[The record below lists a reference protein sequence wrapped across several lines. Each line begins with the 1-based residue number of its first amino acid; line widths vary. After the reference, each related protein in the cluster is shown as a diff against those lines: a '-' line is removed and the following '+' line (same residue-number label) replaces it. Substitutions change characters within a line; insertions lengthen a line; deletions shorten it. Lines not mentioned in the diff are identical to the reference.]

1 MQEGWAVKGVSHDGA
16 PKQQHQYT
24 TEQREFLTEKYD
36 NAGGHKLLLADVHE
50 DTKRKFCEK
59 PRSSLGFDQS
69 VVDAKEKD
77 RKVLSRLQQQSLSE
91 L

>member
-1 MQEGWAVKGVSHDGA
+1 VQEGWAVKGVSHDGA

-59 PRSSLGFDQS
+59 GEDSPFSKRPIIP
-69 VVDAKEKD
+69 VAKIKPWF
-77 RKVLSRLQQQSLSE
+77 
-91 L
+91 

>member
-1 MQEGWAVKGVSHDGA
+1 MQGVTSYYWQMYTRTRSANSAKKVKTARFRSVQSS
-16 PKQQHQYT
+16 
-24 TEQREFLTEKYD
+24 
-36 NAGGHKLLLADVHE
+36 LL
-50 DTKRKFCEK
+50 